1 MLCNQDMDKIML
13 QEMVAEGVFHH
24 KSKLRSRG
32 ISCQRIVKK
41 VNALPSFKVNAR
53 SVQDRFKLLAKKH
66 KTKMDK
72 QEQSTGGAVAPP
84 AQ

>member
-32 ISCQRIVKK
+32 ISWQRIVRK

-53 SVQDRFKLLAKKH
+53 SVQDRFKLLTKKL
-66 KTKMDK
+66 
-72 QEQSTGGAVAPP
+72 AAPLQISKP
-84 AQ
+84 